1 MHDLVISSHTSFI
14 STNYAIKGNY
24 TMQSLQKTILFLIIT
39 CCLFIVGAS
48 NSIAENKES
57 TAPDMIAM
65 MGMMNPAMY
74 MNMMNPMM
82 GMMNPGMYS
91 NMMNPMMGGMNPMNP
106 MAGMSMMYPM
116 MGMSAPMMG
125 SMMNPMMGMNMMY
138 PMMGMMGPMMSP
150 MGGIGMPGMSYSTP
164 NSNPMGQMMDPK
176 QYENW
181 FNQWTE
187 MMKNFTPPTNTTS
200 K

>member
-1 MHDLVISSHTSFI
+1 
-14 STNYAIKGNY
+14 
-24 TMQSLQKTILFLIIT
+24 MQSFSKTIRFLIMT
-39 CCLFIVGAS
+39 CCLFTISATIS
-48 NSIAENKES
+48 LAEKNNQS
-57 TAPDMIAM
+57 TAPDMSAM

-91 NMMNPMMGGMNPMNP
+91 NMMNPMMGMN
-106 MAGMSMMYPM
+106 MMYPM
-116 MGMSAPMMG
+116 MGMGAPMMG

-150 MGGIGMPGMSYSTP
+150 MSGMGMPGMSGGAQSG
-164 NSNPMGQMMDPK
+164 NPMGQMMDPK
-176 QYENW
+176 QYEQW

-187 MMKNFTPPTNTTS
+187 MMKNFTPQTNTTT